1 MPFTRRDFKVGQQ
14 VYFGRENGQRTLAK
28 IIKCNPS
35 RAKVKTLEV
44 RGHGRG
50 SAIGSTW
57 VVHYE
62 ALEPADKD
70 AKPGDVAPPV
80 KREPLTFNPFQHTE
94 NLILEAL
101 VGVYS
106 GLSPEN
112 LTGDGELSRTH
123 VRQRHAELQ
132 RQLRGLTLALGRE
145 VDEGEVYGWWGSR
158 TAYNIEKAKL
168 KTA

>member
-1 MPFTRRDFKVGQQ
+1 MFSRQDFRVGQK
-14 VYFGRENGQRTLAK
+14 VYFGRERGEQTLGK
-28 IIKCNPS
+28 IIKLNPT
-35 RAKVKTLEV
+35 RAKIEILER
-44 RGHGRG
+44 RGNGRG
-50 SAIGSTW
+50 SAPGSKW

-62 ALEPADKD
+62 SLRPADTD
-70 AKPGDVAPPV
+70 AKPGAVPPPV
-80 KREPLTFNPFQHTE
+80 KREPLTYNPFNGNE

-112 LTGDGELSRTH
+112 LACDGEASAAHIRRTS
-123 VRQRHAELQ
+123 AELN

-145 VDEGEVYGWWGSR
+145 VDEGEVYGWYGSK
-158 TAYNIEKAKL
+158 TAYDIEKAKR